1 MGLWRAGCRGTRTS
15 SSEVRPGKRTVG
27 NHSTAPRP
35 YTIAWLF
42 GCRRLRMRYERKPE
56 HHQAWVQWAMVRVM
70 VKRLA
75 RQAPPLPT
83 RALSL
88 AA

>member
-1 MGLWRAGCRGTRTS
+1 
-15 SSEVRPGKRTVG
+15 
-27 NHSTAPRP
+27 
-35 YTIAWLF
+35 
-42 GCRRLRMRYERKPE
+42 
-56 HHQAWVQWAMVRVM
+56 VQWAMVRVM

-75 RQAPPLPT
+75 RQAPPLPA

>member
-1 MGLWRAGCRGTRTS
+1 
-15 SSEVRPGKRTVG
+15 
-27 NHSTAPRP
+27 
-35 YTIAWLF
+35 
-42 GCRRLRMRYERKPE
+42 LRMRYERKPE